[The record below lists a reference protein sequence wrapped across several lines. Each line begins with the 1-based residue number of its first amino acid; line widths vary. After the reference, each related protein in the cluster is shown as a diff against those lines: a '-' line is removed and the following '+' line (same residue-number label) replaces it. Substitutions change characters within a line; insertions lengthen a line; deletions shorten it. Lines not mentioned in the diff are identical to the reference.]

1 MTEIEKLFRDHAD
14 DVYHFLVY
22 YTRQRDVE
30 DLVQETFIKALRSI
44 EGFEKRS
51 SEKTWLITIARRTAI
66 DESRR
71 KRDVPVDKEDLAR
84 HKDEQVQDATQL
96 VIAKESRDELMDQ
109 IHQLPGKQRDVML
122 LRGISE
128 LTTAEAADVLK
139 MNRTSVYV
147 TYHRALKKLKQNWGS
162 TGGMTRET

>member
-44 EGFEKRS
+44 GHFEKRS
-51 SEKTWLITIARRTAI
+51 SEKTWLITIARRVAI

-71 KRDVPVDKEDLAR
+71 RRDLPLAQDDLAER
-84 HKDEQVQDATQL
+84 TDSLAMDTTQQ
-96 VIAKESRDELMDQ
+96 VIAKESADELMGQ
-109 IHQLPGKQRDVML
+109 VHQLPEKQRDVML

-128 LTTAEAADVLK
+128 LTTAEVADVLN

-147 TYHRALKKLKQNWGS
+147 TYHRALKKLKQNWGR